1 VELNS
6 DTVVAMARVTWTDVG
21 PRDGLQNISDVVPT
35 EAKVELVRGLLG
47 AGAPMVEAG
56 AFVSPKWVPQMADS
70 AEVIGALSDEERP
83 RIRALIPNLQGLE
96 RAVDAGVGR
105 VLFTIGATDDFNQRN
120 VNKSVAESLDELDAI
135 VAAGGTKV
143 DVALSVAFG
152 CPFSGPVAQEVVVN
166 LCRELVA
173 RGVNEIGVAD
183 TIGVATPSAVHEL
196 CTVVKD
202 VVPADKLSL
211 HVHDTRGLAVANV
224 LAAYEVGVARFDGSV
239 GGVGG
244 CPFAPRSTGNV
255 CSEDALSGL
264 VSVGAEIDADL
275 AAYCDVASRLAEVLG
290 RDLPGKLY
298 RAGIWSGNAT

>member
-1 VELNS
+1 
-6 DTVVAMARVTWTDVG
+6 MAKVTWTDVG

-35 EAKVELVRGLLG
+35 AAKVELVRSLLG
-47 AGAPMVEAG
+47 AGAPLVEAG

-70 AEVIGALSDEERP
+70 AEVIDALSDEERP

-96 RAVDAGVGR
+96 RAVDVGVGR
-105 VLFTIGATDDFNQRN
+105 VLFTIGATDKFNQRN
-120 VNKSVAESLDELDAI
+120 VNKSVARSLDELDAI
-135 VAAGGTKV
+135 VGAGGAKI

-173 RGVNEIGVAD
+173 RGVNEVGIAD
-183 TIGVATPSAVHEL
+183 TIGVATPSAVREL
-196 CTVVKD
+196 CTAVGE

-224 LAAYEVGVARFDGSV
+224 LAAYAVGVARFDGSV

-264 VSVGAEIDADL
+264 VSVGAEIDANL